1 MGKRKIPEFLTK
13 QEQEQLLNVFN
24 VRYFNSYRN
33 KTMIQLFLVTGL
45 RVSEMKD
52 LKWRDINLMTGQL
65 KVVEGKGSKDR
76 MLYIGENTIEVLE
89 AWREK
94 QIENHGICEYV
105 FTNRNKGAIN
115 ERDIRRI
122 VTDYSVKA
130 GINKHVSP
138 HTLRHTFATTLLS
151 ECKNIRLVQK
161 ALGHEDLSTTMI
173 YTHIVDEEFENA
185 MKGIKLEG
193 AEAKGTESKKP
204 KSKTKS
210 VKKSVEKKKEP
221 IEIDLEAGGVSVDPK
236 ENALR
241 LFERRASLDEVFPA
255 EIIKMRSEE
264 ILKIKERVEML
275 REEKKEKTK
284 RVNHV
289 KL

>member
-1 MGKRKIPEFLTK
+1 MEVLIVAKRKIPEFLTQ

-45 RVSEMKD
+45 RVSEMKN

-76 MLYIGENTIEVLE
+76 MLYIGEDTIEGLE

-94 QIENHGICEYV
+94 QKEKYGVCEHV

-115 ERDIRRI
+115 ERDIRRV

-151 ECKNIRLVQK
+151 KCKNIRLVQK

-173 YTHIVDEEFENA
+173 YTHIIDEEFENA

-193 AEAKGTESKKP
+193 IEVKGKA
-204 KSKTKS
+204 KS
-210 VKKSVEKKKEP
+210 VKKAPKKNDSKGDTTGKVNSCNVNETIKKKEL
-221 IEIDLEAGGVSVDPK
+221 IKIDLENASQNKIDKIAK
-236 ENALR
+236 ENAR
-241 LFERRASLDEVFPA
+241 ICFENGISTFD
-255 EIIKMRSEE
+255 
-264 ILKIKERVEML
+264 
-275 REEKKEKTK
+275 
-284 RVNHV
+284 
-289 KL
+289 

>member
-1 MGKRKIPEFLTK
+1 MAKRKIPEFLTK
-13 QEQEQLLNVFN
+13 QEQEQFLNVFN

-33 KTMIQLFLVTGL
+33 KIMIQLFLVTGL
-45 RVSEMKD
+45 RVSEMKN

-76 MLYIGENTIEVLE
+76 MLYIGEETIEVLE
-89 AWREK
+89 TWREK
-94 QIENHGICEYV
+94 QVEKHGVCEYV

-130 GINKHVSP
+130 GINKHVTP

-185 MKGIKLEG
+185 MKGIKV
-193 AEAKGTESKKP
+193 EAKDVKDKKI
-204 KSKTKS
+204 KSKANSTK
-210 VKKSVEKKKEP
+210 KATKKKLEP
-221 IEIDLEAGGVSVDPK
+221 IEIDLEEEKVDLEPK
-236 ENALR
+236 EKAKE
-241 LFERRASLDEVFPA
+241 LFDKRVPLNEIFPNN
-255 EIIKMRSEE
+255 IVLMTNK
-264 ILKIKERVEML
+264 K
-275 REEKKEKTK
+275 EEKKKQV
-284 RVNHV
+284 RFVQ
-289 KL
+289 L